1 MQYQIEYTD
10 TFGGDANYS
19 WVRRAVIEA
28 PADAKAALIMRRA
41 KKALG
46 LSGARGKTVE
56 YGEVIEFRPYNSAT
70 VLFVS
75 EHFGD

>member
-1 MQYQIEYTD
+1 MKYQIEYTD

-28 PADAKAALIMRRA
+28 PDSATAALLMRRA

-46 LSGARGKTVE
+46 LSGARGRTSDM
-56 YGEVIEFRPYNSAT
+56 GEVIEFKPYGCAT
-70 VLFVS
+70 VLFIS
-75 EHFGD
+75 EYFGD

>member
-1 MQYQIEYTD
+1 MKYQIEYTD

-19 WVRRAVIEA
+19 WVRRGVIEA
-28 PADAKAALIMRRA
+28 PDTAKAALLMRRA

-56 YGEVIEFRPYNSAT
+56 YGEVIEFRPYNCAT
-70 VLFVS
+70 ILFIS
-75 EHFGD
+75 EYFGE